1 MNKRPVCIMTVS
13 FVLGI
18 SFFFWKEKIV
28 LLLAVILI
36 LGITA
41 ELLFKGR
48 RKLAF
53 VRSICFLATFFLGN
67 AVALHDANRNACYK
81 DCIKESGQVTCQGE
95 ISQIEQKTNQTF
107 VFLKECIFQTTS
119 TIYSCN
125 SIIICVDSNEYPIG
139 KTLVVKGT
147 LTPFAEA
154 RNEGNFDEQAYYQA
168 LNIDFKVK
176 DATILGV
183 YGKENRVKQGLFEVR
198 EHLKQIFLSCMGEK
212 EAGVLT
218 GMLLGDKSLLEKEL
232 KSMYQRNGFS
242 HVLCVSGLHI
252 SVIGMTVYR
261 FLRKRGIS
269 YAFSG
274 MSSGILVVLFAEMS
288 GFGISTKRAVLMFCL
303 MLWANWIGR
312 AYDSLT
318 ALAVA
323 AFLLL
328 LENPKLLQHAGFLFS
343 FFAVFGVV
351 GVGQNL
357 IKWIKPGNKKAESI
371 LVSLGIQLMTLPLT
385 RLFYYEIPLYGMI
398 LNLLLLPMMSVV
410 LYSGILGGVLGSI
423 RLFLGK
429 AGLLPAT
436 FILVFYEKVLY
447 LFSKLPHA
455 YVVTGTMEKSS
466 LFFYY
471 GIWFLVLFMIKLWK
485 KRKILPVGIM
495 IAFFVLLKPLP
506 KQERLDVLDVGQGD
520 GIYLCTA
527 DKISMFIDG
536 GSSDVSEVGTYRILP
551 FLKNR
556 GIAKISYWFVSHTDS
571 DHISGLCE
579 VIESGYP
586 VENLVFA
593 KNCCKEENYEML
605 VEKAKAQKI
614 SILYLDVGDE
624 MQFQKSRILCLFPEN
639 DYEQEEINARSMV
652 LLYETEY
659 FSELFTGDISSE
671 QEQYLLEENRLQ
683 EVSFYKAAHH
693 GSKYSNSEEFLEKLS
708 PDISTISCG
717 KNNRYGHPGQEAV
730 LHMKKNSKNLYYT
743 MDCGQITIL
752 PEGKSIGTFVHNE

>member
-1 MNKRPVCIMTVS
+1 MNKRPVCMMTVS
-13 FVLGI
+13 FALGI
-18 SFFFWKEKIV
+18 SFFLWKEKIV
-28 LLLAVILI
+28 LCLAVILI
-36 LGITA
+36 LEMTA

-48 RKLAF
+48 RKLA
-53 VRSICFLATFFLGN
+53 VMRSVCFLAAFLLGN
-67 AVALHDANRNACYK
+67 IVACQDGNRNACYK
-81 DCIKESGQVTCQGE
+81 DCIEEQRQVTCQGE
-95 ISQIEQKTNQTF
+95 INQIEQKTNQTLI
-107 VFLKECIFQTTS
+107 FLKGCIFQTTS
-119 TIYSCN
+119 TTYSCN

-154 RNEGNFDEQAYYQA
+154 GNEGNYDERANYQT
-168 LNIDFKVK
+168 LNVDFKVK
-176 DATILGV
+176 DVTILGV

-198 EHLKQIFLSCMGEK
+198 EHLKKIFLSCMGEK

-218 GMLLGDKSLLEKEL
+218 GMLLGDKSLLEKDL
-232 KSMYQRNGFS
+232 KNMYQRNGFS

-252 SVIGMTVYR
+252 SVIGMTIYR

-274 MSSGILVVLFAEMS
+274 IGSGMLVILFAEMS
-288 GFGISTKRAVLMFCL
+288 GFGVSTKRAVLMFCL
-303 MLWANWIGR
+303 MLWANCLGR

-343 FFAVFGVV
+343 FFAVFGVI
-351 GVGQNL
+351 GIGLNL
-357 IKWIKPGNKKAESI
+357 IKWIKPGHKWMESI

-385 RLFYYEIPLYGMI
+385 RLFYYEIPLYGML
-398 LNLLLLPMMSVV
+398 LNLLLLPMMNVV
-410 LYSGILGGVLGSI
+410 LYSGILGGALGSI

-429 AGLLPAT
+429 AGLFPAT
-436 FILVFYEKVLY
+436 LILGFYEKVLY
-447 LFSKLPHA
+447 LFSGLPYA
-455 YVVTGTMEKSS
+455 YLVTGTMEKSS
-466 LFFYY
+466 LFLYY
-471 GIWFLVLFMIKLWK
+471 GILFLVLLILKLWK
-485 KRKILPVGIM
+485 KRKILPVGIV
-495 IAFFVLLKPLP
+495 ALLFVLLKPLP

-527 DKISMFIDG
+527 DCVSMFIDG
-536 GSSDVSEVGTYRILP
+536 GSSDVSGVGTYRILP

-586 VENLVFA
+586 MEHLVFA
-593 KNCCKEENYEML
+593 RSCCKEENYEVL
-605 VEKAKAQKI
+605 LEKAKAQKI
-614 SILYLDVGDE
+614 SILYLDAGDE
-624 MQFQKSRILCLFPEN
+624 MRFQKSRITCLFPDD
-639 DYEQEEINARSMV
+639 DYKEEEINARSMV
-652 LLYETEY
+652 LLYESKN
-659 FSELFTGDISSE
+659 FSALFTGDISSE
-671 QEQYLLEENRLQ
+671 EEQYLLEENRLQ

-717 KNNRYGHPGQEAV
+717 KNNRYGHPGKEAV

-752 PEGKSIGTFVHNE
+752 PEKEYTGIRIHNR